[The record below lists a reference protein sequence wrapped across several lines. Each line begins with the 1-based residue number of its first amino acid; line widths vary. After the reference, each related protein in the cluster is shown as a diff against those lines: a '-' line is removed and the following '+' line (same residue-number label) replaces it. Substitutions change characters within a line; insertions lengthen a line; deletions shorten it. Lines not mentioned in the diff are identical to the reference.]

1 MSKPTAIVYVDGFNL
16 YRRALENTPYR
27 WLDIDVLVSMLLA
40 DYEVIQIR
48 YFTANIK
55 SLPNDLA
62 QAQRQQT
69 YLRALESDPK
79 IVIHKGQFRS
89 DIKLMPVVP
98 WEFDENG
105 NPVTVKVRKRK
116 EKGSDV
122 NLATYLLL
130 DAFMNRAEAY
140 FVLSNDSDFV
150 EPIKVIKEKLRCN
163 VGLILPTENSSK
175 KLKLIAEPSIH
186 YLRKTALL
194 SAQFPDVVFD
204 SKGAIMKPLAW

>member
-1 MSKPTAIVYVDGFNL
+1 
-16 YRRALENTPYR
+16 
-27 WLDIDVLVSMLLA
+27 MLLA
-40 DYEVIQIR
+40 EYEVIQIR
-48 YFTANIK
+48 YFTAIIK
-55 SLPNDLA
+55 SLPNDPA

-69 YLRALESDPK
+69 YLRALESNPK

-130 DAFMNRAEAY
+130 DAFMNQADAY

-150 EPIKVIKEKLRCN
+150 EPIKVVKEKLGCN

-186 YLRKTALL
+186 YLRKTALF
-194 SAQFPDVVFD
+194 SAQFPDVIFD

>member
-1 MSKPTAIVYVDGFNL
+1 MGRGLPSLSTRATDLLVEVLGSPFTLPDVSKLTAIVYIDGFNL

-27 WLDIDVLVSMLLA
+27 WLDIDALVSMLLA

-48 YFTANIK
+48 YFTAIIK

-69 YLRALESDPK
+69 YLRALGSNPK

-122 NLATYLLL
+122 NLARIFYWTHL
-130 DAFMNRAEAY
+130 
-140 FVLSNDSDFV
+140 
-150 EPIKVIKEKLRCN
+150 
-163 VGLILPTENSSK
+163 
-175 KLKLIAEPSIH
+175 
-186 YLRKTALL
+186 
-194 SAQFPDVVFD
+194 
-204 SKGAIMKPLAW
+204 

>member
-16 YRRALENTPYR
+16 YRRALESN
-27 WLDIDVLVSMLLA
+27 
-40 DYEVIQIR
+40 
-48 YFTANIK
+48 
-55 SLPNDLA
+55 
-62 QAQRQQT
+62 
-69 YLRALESDPK
+69 PK

-98 WEFDENG
+98 WEFDEIG

-122 NLATYLLL
+122 N
-130 DAFMNRAEAY
+130 
-140 FVLSNDSDFV
+140 
-150 EPIKVIKEKLRCN
+150 N

-186 YLRKTALL
+186 YLRKTALF
-194 SAQFPDVVFD
+194 SAQFPDVIFD